1 MQKLALIIAIVSLA
15 VSSGAVVYSVRETR
29 TQRINPELERLAL
42 AFFKAEEERRAH
54 GRQVDAA
61 NARAEANIV
70 VPLPTPT
77 LPDFGVPPK
86 GNSRTSYGPAAAL
99 NYDAANAA
107 AIALRETLLPI
118 TYFLCFRFLECVAR
132 SRGDGEASL
141 CFLSA

>member
-1 MQKLALIIAIVSLA
+1 MKIPLALFVAILSLA
-15 VSSGAVVYSVRETR
+15 ISTGTMVYSVRETR

-61 NARAEANIV
+61 NARAEENIV

-86 GNSRTSYGPAAAL
+86 RK
-99 NYDAANAA
+99 
-107 AIALRETLLPI
+107 
-118 TYFLCFRFLECVAR
+118 
-132 SRGDGEASL
+132 
-141 CFLSA
+141 

>member
-1 MQKLALIIAIVSLA
+1 MQKLALIIAMFSLA

-86 GNSRTSYGPAAAL
+86 RK
-99 NYDAANAA
+99 
-107 AIALRETLLPI
+107 
-118 TYFLCFRFLECVAR
+118 
-132 SRGDGEASL
+132 
-141 CFLSA
+141 

>member
-1 MQKLALIIAIVSLA
+1 MQKLALVIAIFSLA
-15 VSSGAVVYSVRETR
+15 VSSGAVIYSVRETR

-86 GNSRTSYGPAAAL
+86 RK
-99 NYDAANAA
+99 
-107 AIALRETLLPI
+107 
-118 TYFLCFRFLECVAR
+118 
-132 SRGDGEASL
+132 
-141 CFLSA
+141 

>member
-70 VPLPTPT
+70 VPLATPT

-86 GNSRTSYGPAAAL
+86 GK
-99 NYDAANAA
+99 
-107 AIALRETLLPI
+107 
-118 TYFLCFRFLECVAR
+118 
-132 SRGDGEASL
+132 
-141 CFLSA
+141 